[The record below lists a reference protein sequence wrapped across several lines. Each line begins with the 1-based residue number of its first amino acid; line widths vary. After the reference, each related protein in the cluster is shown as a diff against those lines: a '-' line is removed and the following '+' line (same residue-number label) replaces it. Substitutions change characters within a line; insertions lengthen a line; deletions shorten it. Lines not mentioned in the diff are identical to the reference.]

1 MEKIQNDTIAAIA
14 TPVGEGGIGIIRLSG
29 SGSLKIADGIFEGK
43 HGRNKPSGFLTYTTH
58 YGLIRDKSE
67 KIDEVILT
75 VMRAPKTYTRED
87 VVEINCHSGIVP
99 LRKILELVL
108 ARGAR
113 IAEPGEFTKRA
124 FLSGRIDLS
133 QAEAVA
139 DVVRAKTDLS
149 LKAAMGQL
157 QGGLSKKISSA
168 RAGLLNL
175 LADIEASIDFPEE
188 DTGDVPGNMLA
199 GKLDQCRIELEG
211 LLKTFDAGRLLKEGV
226 SAAIIGRP
234 NVGKSSLLNCLVGKE
249 RAIVT
254 SVPGTTTD
262 TIEETMDV
270 GGVHIRVIDTAGIGR
285 RGKRP
290 GIIEAEGIRRA
301 GRVMEVSQLLLLVLD
316 GSQPLKAEDRK
327 LLGRIKNRKAII
339 LINKIDLRQKI
350 KSKDLQTAHPAIEI
364 SAKKNRNI
372 DKVRAQISREV
383 WGGKIDFTG
392 DAVLTSIRHKNEIGS
407 AVKNLRSAGSSAGSA
422 ELASMDI
429 REAINALGRITG
441 ETITEDILDRIFD
454 KFCIGK

>member
-1 MEKIQNDTIAAIA
+1 MNKLENDTIAAIA

-29 SGSLKIADGIFEGK
+29 PGSLKIADGIFEGK

-58 YGLIRDKSE
+58 YGLIRNGSE

-75 VMRAPKTYTRED
+75 VMRAPKTYTREN
-87 VVEINCHSGIVP
+87 VVEINCHSGIIP

-133 QAEAVA
+133 QAEAVV

-168 RAGLLNL
+168 RAKILNL

-188 DTGDVPGNMLA
+188 DTGDIPRNIIA
-199 GKLDQCRIELEG
+199 GKLGRCKIDLED
-211 LLKTFDAGRLLKEGV
+211 LLKTFDTGKLLKEGV

-234 NVGKSSLLNCLVGKE
+234 NVGKSSLLNCLLGRE

-254 SVPGTTTD
+254 PVPGTTTD

-285 RGKRP
+285 GKRH
-290 GIIEAEGIRRA
+290 GTIEAEGIRRA
-301 GRVMEVSQLLLLVLD
+301 GRAIEVSQLLLLVLD
-316 GSQPLKAEDRK
+316 GSQPLKTEDRK
-327 LLGRIKNRKAII
+327 LLGRTKNRKAII
-339 LINKIDLRQKI
+339 LINKIDLPQKI
-350 KSKDLQTAHPAIEI
+350 KAEDLQSVHPVIEI

-392 DAVLTSIRHKNEIGS
+392 DAVLTNIRHKNEIAS
-407 AVKNLRSAGSSAGSA
+407 AVKNLRSAGKSAGSA

-429 REAINALGRITG
+429 REAVDSLGRITG
-441 ETITEDILDRIFD
+441 ETITEDVLDRIFS